1 MLCNISAASAELGFR
16 SRSRLQRLI
25 KAGEL
30 APYLRGIRGRSILI
44 ETTPEGLPTLREAVQ
59 ALTTVRVGSPLW
71 SGSPAPRT
79 DWDAVA
85 RECNAMLDARAWGP
99 PPWSGDRWC
108 GLAGVLRMGIFSA
121 RKSIED

>member
-1 MLCNISAASAELGFR
+1 MLCNISEASAELGFR

-30 APYLRGIRGRSILI
+30 APYLRGTRGRSILI

-71 SGSPAPRT
+71 SEAPAPRT
-79 DWDAVA
+79 DWDTIAQEA
-85 RECNAMLDARAWGP
+85 NALLNPSVWGP

-108 GLAGVLRMGIFSA
+108 GLAGVLQLAQEKGC
-121 RKSIED
+121 ECTWQ